1 MAVAVVVRA
10 AVAVVVVMVAGAP
23 APAPAPAVI
32 EGYQVA
38 WKSSSSSSSSSSNG
52 SSSSSSSNK
61 AVAVTVATLLYHD
74 SPMRPAM
81 AGAARCVAF
90 AQHGGND
97 APAGPSRLVTGCGGG
112 AHGLNTRKRTKI
124 ETAHNT

>member
-52 SSSSSSSNK
+52 SSSSSSSIK

-81 AGAARCVAF
+81 AGAARCVTF
-90 AQHGGND
+90 AQLGRND
-97 APAGPSRLVTGCGGG
+97 GSESGRLVTGCGGG
-112 AHGLNTRKRTKI
+112 AWGLNTRKRTKI
-124 ETAHNT
+124 ENAHNT